1 MESLNM
7 AVSSGKVA
15 TKQMVLS
22 AISGYILDE
31 ALLAGKF
38 GR

>member
-22 AISGYILDE
+22 AISGYILNE
-31 ALLAGKF
+31 AF
-38 GR
+38 SGR